1 MKELNFSQL
10 DNIYGGNDYEILGY
24 LVSSVSGLL
33 AGMNSQ
39 NPKTSKTMNQLIIWS
54 GSAIGTLSGALDNRW
69 FENETELFIRN
80 ALLANGCYLIG
91 LNI

>member
-10 DNIYGGNDYEILGY
+10 SHIYGGHGYESLGY
-24 LVSSVSGLL
+24 VLSSVSGLL

-39 NPKTSKTMNQLIIWS
+39 NPKTSKTMSQLIIWS
-54 GSAIGTLSGALDNRW
+54 GSAIGTLSGAFDNRW

-80 ALLANGCYLIG
+80 AILANGFYLIG